1 MEKKNLESMLIT
13 IVLCANF
20 KCEGYDHD
28 EHWSTQ
34 LVV

>member
-1 MEKKNLESMLIT
+1 MLLT
-13 IVLCANF
+13 TVLRAANF
-20 KCEGYDHD
+20 KSEGYDHD